1 MRAILLS
8 IILMGVSSMAKAG
21 EAEEKGAIL
30 KVIDDFFIGLARADA
45 DAMESLMAP
54 HAMDVIVVPGSD
66 NKVRTRPSSSS
77 FEQMRSGNFPE
88 ALEWY
93 WDPIVLQRGRL
104 AVVWA
109 PYEIDINDG
118 ERGHCGIDVFN
129 MSKPEDRW
137 LIDTIHYTVEPDAC
151 DEIAPGEGVATRP
164 DFSVL
169 DKDDN

>member
-1 MRAILLS
+1 MRTFLLS
-8 IILMGVSSMAKAG
+8 ILFLALPTHLSAG
-21 EAEEKGAIL
+21 EAEDKEVIL
-30 KVIDDFFIGLARADA
+30 KVIDEFFLGLATADA
-45 DAMESLMAP
+45 DAMENLLAP

-77 FEQMRSGNFPE
+77 FEQMRSGDFPK

-93 WDPIVLQRGRL
+93 WEPIVLQRGRL

-137 LIDTIHYTVEPDAC
+137 LIDTIHYTVEPEAC
-151 DEIAPGEGVATRP
+151 DEITPGEGVETRP

-169 DKDDN
+169 EEN